1 VILDVTLHAADLI
14 LKLSTS
20 VLKRVIDC
28 ECQVGMPLVCRRR
41 PRNIDLSAVGEG
53 ESYMDIV
60 QTTFVV
66 SLTGSFHDDT
76 ACSYTTRAP
85 LKFG

>member
-1 VILDVTLHAADLI
+1 MSGRNAARLRAA
-14 LKLSTS
+14 SS
-20 VLKRVIDC
+20 
-28 ECQVGMPLVCRRR
+28 
-41 PRNIDLSAVGEG
+41 NIDLSAVEEG